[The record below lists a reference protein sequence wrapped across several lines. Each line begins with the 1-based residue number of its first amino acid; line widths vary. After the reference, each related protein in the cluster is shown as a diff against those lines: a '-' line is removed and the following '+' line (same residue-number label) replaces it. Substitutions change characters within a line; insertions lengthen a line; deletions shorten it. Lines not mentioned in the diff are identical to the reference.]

1 LMLCRGSK
9 GGKKGCS
16 FSAVVAG
23 SEMRNSW
30 YRLHSAALI
39 RARASTFEK
48 VEGVIEGQSARVSRL
63 RRRRFVRKSEDGFGP
78 EGTRGADFV
87 RL

>member
-1 LMLCRGSK
+1 MLCNGSK

-16 FSAVVAG
+16 FSAVKAG
-23 SEMRNSW
+23 SEIRNNW
-30 YRLHSAALI
+30 YKLHSAALM

-63 RRRRFVRKSEDGFGP
+63 RSRRFVKKSEDGFGP
-78 EGTRGADFV
+78 DGTRGADFV